1 MNRNYLKQDPFQF
14 NEDDL
19 MAMLTGRPIKM
30 ADGGPTLN
38 PQQFADFLKLSLND
52 ATNLY
57 SRASDLQGQGII
69 TPSQLASARANM
81 EENQRQYNAAL
92 AAIPVTSANL
102 SSNVGAAPMTNAL
115 STRTGPTTMFDEATS
130 TTRSL
135 TGGQAIAAPVTEAK
149 VTDPFA
155 TGLAARSTA
164 VPATTGAATSGPAT
178 AGPATSATTAATTAA
193 TPSLDINKILSSN
206 TFGDNNLTYDQLL
219 TLARGNNL
227 TIDQLAPFIGDETTR
242 AGLVSGLKD
251 YKKSYDAE
259 NVETYNPTLIN
270 TYAINQAEEAARDG
284 QRVDFSNQ
292 NRATQLEAWKRGLYN
307 IPGLVSGGSAAMG
320 AYYGARPVYVT
331 SGITSATQGIT
342 SNPLVSTLQTAL
354 QNPGGMRENVQAAV
368 RAYQDPTGKVIA
380 SPLQIAAADAY
391 VRKLTGDPNATYVRT
406 LRELDER
413 GGGFM
418 YDESRLLGDVKNKL
432 ISGLDANLSIAKWD
446 NKTRGEIL
454 NQKIK
459 DLNVS
464 PSFAAAALGVSENVI
479 NNLIKGDANLWD
491 SLKVNEVIPTRPVRE
506 GSSYR
511 YGTAATVSGSNA
523 NTALKPAASQPAQ
536 TANTITTLPLNI
548 TTFASGQVNL
558 PTGFYSLPVSTQV
571 AALNDTKVTAAD
583 LRRNGLNQT
592 YVDSLVAAG
601 LKNTG

>member
-1 MNRNYLKQDPFQF
+1 MNRNYLNQDAFQF

-307 IPGLVSGGSAAMG
+307 IPGLVSGGNDAMRS
-320 AYYGARPVYVT
+320 YYGARPVYVT
-331 SGITSATQGIT
+331 SGITSANQGIT

-354 QNPGGMRENVQAAV
+354 QNPGAMRENVKAAV
-368 RAYQDPTGKVIA
+368 RAYQDPTGKITA

-391 VRKLTGDPNATYVRT
+391 VKKLTGDPNATYVRT

-418 YDESRLLGDVKNKL
+418 YDEQRLLGDVKNKL
-432 ISGLDANLSIAKWD
+432 TSGLDANLSISDSKWD
-446 NKTRGEIL
+446 NKTRGEVL

-459 DLNVS
+459 DLGVS

-491 SLKVNEVIPTRPVRE
+491 SLKVNQVIPTQPVRE

-511 YGTAATVSGSNA
+511 YGDAATVSGSNA
-523 NTALKPAASQPAQ
+523 NTALRPTANQLVQ
-536 TANTITTLPLNI
+536 TANKTTTGPLNI

-558 PTGFYSLPVSTQV
+558 PTGFYSLPASTQ
-571 AALNDTKVTAAD
+571 AATLN
-583 LRRNGLNQT
+583 NI
-592 YVDSLVAAG
+592 
-601 LKNTG
+601 